1 MRTTLV
7 LTLLAAALAACGSM
21 EYRHYNA
28 NDDPPNFT
36 EGYKDGCATG
46 HACLQGTARPPWRR

>member
-1 MRTTLV
+1 MRTSLV
-7 LTLLAAALAACGSM
+7 LTLLAAALTACGSM

-46 HACLQGTARPPWRR
+46 HACLQGTAQPPWRR